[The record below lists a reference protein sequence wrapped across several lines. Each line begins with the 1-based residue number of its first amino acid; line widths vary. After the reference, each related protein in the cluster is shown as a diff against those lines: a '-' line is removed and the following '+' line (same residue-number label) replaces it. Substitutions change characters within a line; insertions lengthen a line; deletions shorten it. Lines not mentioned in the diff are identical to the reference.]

1 MINNKK
7 KQRVY
12 ITTVL
17 YSVKIFRINS
27 SLKVIKA
34 FSSCYKRF
42 YQKIY
47 KFSTINHPMLT
58 IFCSFTMVKALT
70 LYYLN
75 LNNRIFNYVVQSFTE
90 KSILI
95 VLIFILMKTF
105 FSNIKNVNSNM
116 KRSIKKPVIF
126 ILRVITR
133 VKKILEKMELRELK
147 SSIIS
152 IIGTFLNN
160 TSILPPSFI
169 TKCITIKPFL
179 LGYGQDVVIKT
190 KRYFHTLNM
199 ESLNFNIS

>member
-1 MINNKK
+1 
-7 KQRVY
+7 
-12 ITTVL
+12 
-17 YSVKIFRINS
+17 
-27 SLKVIKA
+27 
-34 FSSCYKRF
+34 
-42 YQKIY
+42 
-47 KFSTINHPMLT
+47 MLT

-75 LNNRIFNYVVQSFTE
+75 LNNRIFMFNYVVQSFTE

-169 TKCITIKPFL
+169 TKCITIT
-179 LGYGQDVVIKT
+179 YTQ
-190 KRYFHTLNM
+190 
-199 ESLNFNIS
+199 